1 MPAKKT
7 NKNEKK
13 DFITR
18 WLENSGLSKKYPWVF
33 TAKDWLI
40 TIFFAF
46 LFATFFR
53 TFFYENFK
61 IPSGSMNP
69 ILLDG
74 DRVLVNKF
82 HYGYSR
88 FSFPFDFP
96 PFKGR
101 ILSHRTPQRG
111 DIVVFKTKESV
122 KTGTHYIKRII
133 GLPNDKIQLKDNQ
146 IYINNEKFSYT
157 ETGVVNPKTKSNH
170 NSFPVLEVQEN
181 NGNKQYSIF
190 IGDVNSIAGNTR
202 EYIVPEGHYFCMGD
216 NRDNSKDSRFSD
228 FGFIPFENIVGRAE
242 RIFFSTANGSF
253 NFGKIFKSIQAEQ
266 TEN

>member
-1 MPAKKT
+1 MAKK
-7 NKNEKK
+7 EIKK
-13 DFITR
+13 KDDFITR

-69 ILLDG
+69 VLLNG

-82 HYGYSR
+82 HYGYSK

-96 PFKGR
+96 PINGR
-101 ILSHRTPQRG
+101 ILSNRTPKRG
-111 DIVVFKTKESV
+111 DIVVFKTKESE
-122 KTGTHYIKRII
+122 KTGIYYIKRIV
-133 GLPNDKIQLKDNQ
+133 GLPNDRIQLKDNQ
-146 IYINNEKFSYT
+146 IYINGEKLGYNEVGVLEKKT
-157 ETGVVNPKTKSNH
+157 ERNH
-170 NSFPVLEVQEN
+170 NSFPSLEVIEN
-181 NGNKQYSIF
+181 NGDKKYSVLISD
-190 IGDVNSIAGNTR
+190 INSIAGNTR

-253 NFGKIFKSIQAEQ
+253 NFNKIFKSIQAEQ